1 MKKSRYII
9 GIDLGTTNSSLSY
22 IDTGGGTAI
31 RAFAVPQLAGEGV
44 VKELKALPSFLYIPG
59 EYELPPGTI
68 SLPWD
73 RDIDYIV
80 GEFARIQGT
89 RVPAHLVSSAKS
101 WLCHN
106 RADREGPILP
116 RNMEPPEKRVSPVE
130 ASARYLRHMKDAW
143 NYTMARGAEDSLL
156 ENQQVIITIPASF
169 DESARE
175 LTARAADMAGI
186 REFTMLE
193 EPQAAFYAWIASHK
207 DGLEELT
214 GEHRLILV
222 FDVGGG
228 TTDFTLI
235 SVTGGKDGPSFR
247 RVAVGDHIM
256 LGGDNMDLALARRV
270 ETALAGPSGRFDFQ
284 QWLSAT
290 CQCRAAKEEL
300 LGGAGKESAV
310 ITVLGSGRR
319 VVGGAGS
326 VELTAREVR
335 DIIIE
340 GFFRK
345 VDPREE
351 VMKARVS
358 GLQELGL
365 PFVQDTAI
373 MKHLSSF
380 LRRHAAN
387 RELQRFICGK
397 NGTRIVSPD
406 ILLFNGGVFS
416 SPVIREHAASV
427 IREWFP
433 GEGRTLTVLE
443 NEEFDQAVS
452 IGAAYYGLVLRGKGR
467 RISGGIGKA
476 YYIAVE
482 TRTEKQR
489 AGAEN
494 LLTLVCIVPRGV
506 EEGQEIHLSSPEFEV
521 MTNSPVSFVLYSSSY
536 RAGDRTGDVITAE
549 RDEFVELPPVRTV
562 LHYGR
567 KSGSVKIPVS
577 LGIRLNE
584 FGTLDVWC
592 ESRKTPHR
600 WKLAFQLR
608 GEPEEEKPP
617 LHKKGPGHTLEE
629 SAVTG
634 AADLIEKAFQHPP
647 DKPAEVT
654 PENVVKKIQELLNLD
669 RKAWPLFAIRKM
681 WDSLIKLRHAR
692 RLTPVHEARW
702 LGLSGFLLRPGFGH
716 GLDGVR
722 IKELWKV
729 FLEGL
734 HFPRNGQC
742 RTEWW
747 IMWRRTAG
755 GFDGAKQD
763 IIFRK
768 IAPWLLPSK
777 KKPRRLSGAET
788 AEMWMLAASLEN
800 LSPEIKEKLG
810 DELAGDMK
818 KSKGRVP
825 EHYYWALSRLGARV
839 PFHGP
844 LDKVVSREAAERWI
858 KVILDAEWA
867 KPKNAAYAVAQ
878 MARKTDDRIRDI
890 DRDLS
895 ARIAERLSP
904 YKWSGRFIRQIEE
917 VVPIEWEDEK
927 DIFGESLPVG
937 LYIVPPGFS
946 GEQEAGG

>member
-22 IDTGGGTAI
+22 IDTKGDGGI
-31 RAFAVPQLAGEGV
+31 RAFPIPQPAAEGI
-44 VKELKALPSFLYIPG
+44 VKDLKALPSFLYIPG
-59 EYELPPGTI
+59 EYELPREAV

-73 RDIDYIV
+73 KDITYIV

-89 RVPAHLVSSAKS
+89 KVPANLVSSAKS

-116 RNMEPPEKRVSPVE
+116 RGMEPPEKRISPVE

-143 NYTMARGAEDSLL
+143 NYTMARGAGDRLL
-156 ENQQVIITIPASF
+156 ENQQVVITIPASF

-175 LTARAADMAGI
+175 LTARAATLAGI
-186 REFTMLE
+186 NEFTMLE

-207 DGLEELT
+207 DSTRELT

-256 LGGDNMDLALARRV
+256 LGGDNMDLALARKV
-270 ETALAGPSGRFDFQ
+270 ETALAGPSGRFDFR
-284 QWLSAT
+284 QWLSAAS
-290 CQCRAAKEEL
+290 QCRAAKEEL
-300 LGGAGKESAV
+300 LGDAPKEHSV
-310 ITVLGSGRR
+310 ITVLGGGRR
-319 VVGGAGS
+319 VVGGAGT

-335 DIIIE
+335 DVIIG

-345 VDPREE
+345 VDPGEE
-351 VMKARVS
+351 VLKARVS

-365 PFVQDTAI
+365 PFVSDTAV

-387 RELQRFICGK
+387 RELERFTCRI
-397 NGTRIVSPD
+397 NGIDIVRPD
-406 ILLFNGGVFS
+406 ILLFNGGVFR

-433 GEGRTLTVLE
+433 GEGRDLTVLE

-452 IGAAYYGLVLRGKGR
+452 IGAAYYGLVLRGRGR
-467 RISGGIGKA
+467 RISGGTGKA

-482 TRTEKQR
+482 TRGKEEH
-489 AGAEN
+489 AGAGAGD

-506 EEGQEIHLSSPEFEV
+506 EEGREIHLSSPRFRV
-521 MTNSPVSFVLYSSSY
+521 MTNRPVSFALYSSSY
-536 RAGDRTGDVITAE
+536 RAGDRTGDVITAG
-549 RDEFVELPPVRTV
+549 RDEFIELPPVRTV

-567 KSGSVKIPVS
+567 KSGSVRIPVS

-592 ESRKTPHR
+592 ESQKTTHR

-608 GEPEEEKPP
+608 AEPEGEDAP
-617 LHKKGPGHTLEE
+617 LHKKGMEHTLEE
-629 SAVTG
+629 SAVAG
-634 AADLIEKAFQHPP
+634 AVELIEKAFQGPP
-647 DKPAEVT
+647 DEPGEVT
-654 PENVVKKIQELLNLD
+654 PGNVVKKMQDLLNLD

-681 WDSLIKLRHAR
+681 WDGLISLRHTR
-692 RLTPVHEARW
+692 RATPAHEARW

-734 HFPRNGQC
+734 HFPNNGQC

-755 GFDGAKQD
+755 GFDSAKQD

-777 KKPRRLSGAET
+777 KKPKRLSGAET

-800 LSPEIKEKLG
+800 LSPQIKEDLG
-810 DELAGDMK
+810 DELAGNLK

-839 PFHGP
+839 PFHGH
-844 LDKVVSREAAERWI
+844 LDKVVLREAAERWI
-858 KVILDAEWA
+858 NVILDAEWS

-878 MARKTDDRIRDI
+878 LARKTDDRIRDI
-890 DRDLS
+890 DRELA
-895 ARIAERLSP
+895 ARIVERLSQ

-917 VVPIEWEDEK
+917 VVPIEREDEK
-927 DIFGESLPVG
+927 EIFGESLPVG
-937 LYIVPPGFS
+937 LYV
-946 GEQEAGG
+946 ED

>member
-1 MKKSRYII
+1 LKKSRYII

-22 IDTGGGTAI
+22 IDTEGDGGIRPFAI
-31 RAFAVPQLAGEGV
+31 PQLAGEGV

-59 EYELPPGTI
+59 EYELPREAL

-73 RDIDYIV
+73 KDITYIV

-116 RNMEPPEKRVSPVE
+116 RNMEPPEKRISPVE

-143 NYTMARGAEDSLL
+143 DYVMARGARDRLF
-156 ENQQVIITIPASF
+156 ENQQVVITIPASF

-186 REFTMLE
+186 KEFTMLE

-207 DGLEELT
+207 DGT
-214 GEHRLILV
+214 PAPAGEDRLILV

-235 SVTGGKDGPSFR
+235 SVTGGKEGPSFR

-256 LGGDNMDLALARRV
+256 LGGDNMDLALARKV

-284 QWLSAT
+284 QWLSAAY
-290 CQCRAAKEEL
+290 QCRAAKEEL
-300 LGGAGKESAV
+300 LGGAQKERAV

-319 VVGGAGS
+319 VVGGAGRF
-326 VELTAREVR
+326 ELTAQQVR

-345 VDPREE
+345 VDPGEE

-365 PFVQDTAI
+365 PFVSDTAV

-387 RELQRFICGK
+387 RELKRFICGRD
-397 NGTRIVSPD
+397 GLDIVRPD
-406 ILLFNGGVFS
+406 ILLFNGGVFR
-416 SPVIREHAASV
+416 SPLIREHAASV
-427 IREWFP
+427 IREWFA
-433 GEGRTLTVLE
+433 GEDWSLTVLE

-452 IGAAYYGLVLRGKGR
+452 IGAAYYGLVLRGRGQ

-482 TRTEKQR
+482 TRGEKAE
-489 AGAEN
+489 AGADN

-506 EEGQEIHLSSPEFEV
+506 EEGQEIHLSSPEFQV

-549 RDEFVELPPVRTV
+549 RDEFIELPPVRTV
-562 LHYGR
+562 LHYGK
-567 KSGSVKIPVS
+567 KSGSIRIPVS

-592 ESRKTPHR
+592 ESKKTPHR

-608 GEPEEEKPP
+608 AEPVEEKPP
-617 LHKKGPGHTLEE
+617 LHKKAMEHTLEE
-629 SAVTG
+629 SAVAG
-634 AADLIEKAFQHPP
+634 AAKLIEEAFQGPP
-647 DKPAEVT
+647 GKPAEVT
-654 PENVVKKIQELLNLD
+654 PENVVKKMQELLGLD

-681 WDSLIKLRHAR
+681 WDSLIRLRHAR
-692 RLTPVHEARW
+692 RATPVHEARW

-734 HFPRNGQC
+734 HFPNNGQC

-755 GFDGAKQD
+755 GFDSAKQD

-777 KKPRRLSGAET
+777 KKPKRLSGAET

-800 LSPEIKEKLG
+800 LSPQIKEELG
-810 DELAGDMK
+810 DELAKNLK
-818 KSKGRVP
+818 KSKGRAP
-825 EHYYWALSRLGARV
+825 EYYYWALSRLGARV

-844 LDKVVSREAAERWI
+844 LEKVVSREAAERWI
-858 KVILDAEWA
+858 KAILDAEWT

-878 MARKTDDRIRDI
+878 LARKTDDRIRDI
-890 DRDLS
+890 DTGLS
-895 ARIAERLSP
+895 ARIAERLSG

-927 DIFGESLPVG
+927 EIFGESLPVG
-937 LYIVPPGFS
+937 LYI
-946 GEQEAGG
+946 EDY